1 MEWFLGIPKLDC
13 VVDIIEFELFREQDM
28 PGIHHPSSNERL
40 LMWQW
45 KHIDCSMDA
54 GIIILTNKR
63 MHEDFGSV
71 LNNPSIPIVTNSNI
85 TFFSTLTSF
94 LHYPNLPLLPNTSTP
109 ISKTWDPPLFVRVQI
124 IIDMEEELRH
134 RKLSEEE
141 VTADGRDE
149 DEIDS
154 TEQPVSQPCI
164 SGYSRS

>member
-1 MEWFLGIPKLDC
+1 
-13 VVDIIEFELFREQDM
+13 
-28 PGIHHPSSNERL
+28 
-40 LMWQW
+40 
-45 KHIDCSMDA
+45 MDA
-54 GIIILTNKR
+54 GIITLTNKR
-63 MHEDFGSV
+63 MDEDFGSV
-71 LNNPSIPIVTNSNI
+71 LNSPSIPIVTNSNI